1 LIYKRQHDAA
11 MAEFE
16 RAFALNPNFID
27 YRYALA
33 LMYAAEPARAIEV
46 LQAIIRLDPF
56 PPSPTFGQM
65 GMASYMRKR
74 YGDAVHWCANAY
86 RAAKAA
92 VASCHAGVRLCPVG
106 TT

>member
-33 LMYAAEPARAIEV
+33 LM
-46 LQAIIRLDPF
+46 
-56 PPSPTFGQM
+56 
-65 GMASYMRKR
+65 
-74 YGDAVHWCANAY
+74 
-86 RAAKAA
+86 
-92 VASCHAGVRLCPVG
+92 
-106 TT
+106 